1 MVGKERASSICV
13 RYSEQAEIA
22 RNYVESLT
30 EGQCVGEGVDRCEED
45 IEGEERK
52 EEGEKTRMGSEE
64 ENVTE
69 P

>member
-1 MVGKERASSICV
+1 MIVV
-13 RYSEQAEIA
+13 RKIL
-22 RNYVESLT
+22 R
-30 EGQCVGEGVDRCEED
+30 EE
-45 IEGEERK
+45 EEERE